1 MIIERII
8 ENTLLQ
14 KLQPGKVILLL
25 GPRRVGKTF
34 LLNKVI
40 TKFSEK
46 KIFWNGE
53 DLSVH
58 DLLKKR
64 SVQNYKNIIGNSEII
79 FIDEAQKIP
88 EIGLILK
95 LIIDSFP
102 NIKIVATGSSAFDIK
117 NSTGEPL
124 TGRKRDL
131 FLFPLS
137 EKELIEYEKVEQR
150 TDNLKERLIYGS
162 MPEIIYGKSKNEKQ
176 EYLRELMN
184 SYLLKDILIY
194 ENVKNSAKIF
204 DLLRMIAFQIG
215 NEVSLNELSK
225 KLAISKNTVER
236 YLDLLEKVFIVF
248 RIRGF
253 SKNLRKEIVKSSKW
267 YFIDNGIR
275 NAVISN
281 FNSLTFRDDVGAL
294 WENYMISERIKY
306 QSYNN
311 IFSNNYFWRTYDQ
324 QEIDFIEEREGN
336 LFAYEFK
343 WKPQNLK
350 IPKAWAKAYPESQ
363 FNIITSENYFEW
375 VA

>member
-1 MIIERII
+1 MIIERTV
-8 ENTLLQ
+8 ENLLLQ
-14 KLQPGKVILLL
+14 KLQPGKVIVIL

-34 LLNKVI
+34 LINKVVSQ
-40 TKFSEK
+40 TPGK

-58 DLLKKR
+58 DLLRRR
-64 SVQNYKNIIGNSEII
+64 SVQNYQNIIGDSEII
-79 FIDEAQKIP
+79 FIDEAQKVP
-88 EIGLILK
+88 EIGYILK

-102 NIKIVATGSSAFDIK
+102 NIKLVVTGSSAFDIK
-117 NSTGEPL
+117 NTFGEPL

-131 FLFPLS
+131 FMFSLA
-137 EKELIEYEKVEQR
+137 EKELMKYEKIEQR
-150 TDNLKERLIYGS
+150 ADNLKERLIYGS
-162 MPEIIYGKSKNEKQ
+162 MPEIIYNNNKNEKQ
-176 EYLRELMN
+176 EYLKELMN

-194 ENVKNSAKIF
+194 ENIKNSAKIF
-204 DLLRMIAFQIG
+204 DLLRLIAFQIG
-215 NEVSLNELSK
+215 NEVSLNELSR
-225 KLAISKNTVER
+225 KLSISKNTVER
-236 YLDLLEKVFIVF
+236 YLDLLEKVFIIY

-281 FNSLTFRDDVGAL
+281 FSSLSYRDDVGAL

-306 QSYNN
+306 QSYNG

-324 QEIDFIEEREGN
+324 QEIDFIEERGGK

-343 WKPQNLK
+343 WKQQKVK
-350 IPKAWAKAYPESQ
+350 IPTAWEKAYPESQ
-363 FNIITSENYFEW
+363 FKIISSENYFEW
-375 VA
+375 LN

>member
-8 ENTLLQ
+8 ENSLLQ
-14 KLQPGKVILLL
+14 KLQPGKVVLLL

-34 LLNKVI
+34 LLNKII

-64 SVQNYKNIIGNSEII
+64 SVQNYKNIIGDSEVI

-137 EKELIEYEKVEQR
+137 EKELVEYEKIEQR
-150 TDNLKERLIYGS
+150 ADNLKERLIYGS

-176 EYLRELMN
+176 EYLKELMN
-184 SYLLKDILIY
+184 SYLLKDILVY

-204 DLLRMIAFQIG
+204 DLLRMIAFQVG

-236 YLDLLEKVFIVF
+236 YLDLLEKVFIIF
-248 RIRGF
+248 RVRGF

-281 FNSLTFRDDVGAL
+281 FNSLNFRDDVGAL

-306 QSYNN
+306 QSYNS

-350 IPKAWAKAYPESQ
+350 VPKAWIKAYPESQ
-363 FNIITSENYFEW
+363 FKIISSEDYFEW
-375 VA
+375 LT

>member
-137 EKELIEYEKVEQR
+137 EKELVEYEKVEQR
-150 TDNLKERLIYGS
+150 ADNLKERLIYGS